1 MKLTAEQCPRPKLHW
16 PFPQPMAAMALHKVH
31 QEVPATLDP
40 RSVWTGHVRR
50 TPVCHGIA
58 AACQTSPTN
67 PGWTRRDGSIN
78 LASSL
83 RDFNFN
89 PQVQL
94 AGRPHSHLEMGTL
107 PACPAFGGTN
117 PGGTR
122 YHPARPWEGGI
133 RCFRVSNPQ
142 QVQLAG
148 LFEVVRFHWFHL
160 QHSSSPQFCRG
171 PVALSLSCPVA
182 CSMSSKS
189 SAVLLF
195 SHINPGASRSQGLTP
210 QRSGIRD
217 KRSVQLLSH

>member
-1 MKLTAEQCPRPKLHW
+1 MDKDGRNLHTKRVQASTVVVL
-16 PFPQPMAAMALHKVH
+16 QPMAAMALHKLH
-31 QEVPATLDP
+31 QEVSATLDP

-160 QHSSSPQFCRG
+160 QHSSSPQFCPG
-171 PVALSLSCPVA
+171 PVLSC
-182 CSMSSKS
+182 C
-189 SAVLLF
+189 LF
-195 SHINPGASRSQGLTP
+195 DIIQ
-210 QRSGIRD
+210 
-217 KRSVQLLSH
+217 K

>member
-1 MKLTAEQCPRPKLHW
+1 MDKDGRNLHTKRVQASTVVVL
-16 PFPQPMAAMALHKVH
+16 QPMAAMALHKLH
-31 QEVPATLDP
+31 QEVSATLDP

-148 LFEVVRFHWFHL
+148 LFEVVRFHL
-160 QHSSSPQFCRG
+160 QHSSSPQFCPG
-171 PVALSLSCPVA
+171 PVLSC
-182 CSMSSKS
+182 C
-189 SAVLLF
+189 LF
-195 SHINPGASRSQGLTP
+195 DIIQ
-210 QRSGIRD
+210 
-217 KRSVQLLSH
+217 K